1 MKHGRADGSV
11 GGDKTKT
18 MAQFIRD
25 RRRAVT
31 SSAKVVSSM
40 YLRDMTSTMWTLA
53 MEKEM
58 SKVVAACEERIA
70 ATKADHNQQIQQR
83 KKNKF
88 ELIVI
93 SQGKW

>member
-1 MKHGRADGSV
+1 
-11 GGDKTKT
+11 
-18 MAQFIRD
+18 
-25 RRRAVT
+25 
-31 SSAKVVSSM
+31 
-40 YLRDMTSTMWTLA
+40 
-53 MEKEM
+53 MEKET

-70 ATKADHNQQIQQR
+70 AMKADHNQQIQQR

>member
-1 MKHGRADGSV
+1 
-11 GGDKTKT
+11 
-18 MAQFIRD
+18 
-25 RRRAVT
+25 
-31 SSAKVVSSM
+31 
-40 YLRDMTSTMWTLA
+40 